1 MRPLLRFAIWLLAI
15 AAVAWGGAAL
25 AGWSF
30 LWVFAVAAIAIFVNG
45 LFATLEDD
53 LPGGF
58 NNPDG
63 TATPRYARV
72 VGWVVRGIG
81 LLAGTLAIAMLGL
94 HFLGAK

>member
-1 MRPLLRFAIWLLAI
+1 MKNLLRPAISVLAI
-15 AAVAWGGAAL
+15 AAASAGIAAV

-30 LWVFAVAAIAIFVNG
+30 LLVFLVVAIAILANG

-63 TATPRYARV
+63 TATPRYALV
-72 VGWVVRGIG
+72 VSWVVRGIG
-81 LLAGTLAIAMLGL
+81 LLAAALVIAALGL
-94 HFLGAK
+94 HFFGSR